1 MKNIF
6 KKVTT
11 IIEEITHLAFSF
23 LCLGITVQLIIGERI
38 LGWEVVCNISKA
50 IGRLGQNTFVGIA
63 ALLFLYTIF
72 NKKDK

>member
-1 MKNIF
+1 MKNTF

-11 IIEEITHLAFSF
+11 IIEEITPLTFSF
-23 LCLGITVQLIIGERI
+23 LCLGITVQLIIGEPI
-38 LGWEVVCNISKA
+38 LGWDVVGNISKA
-50 IGRLGQNTFVGIA
+50 IGKLGQNTFVGIA